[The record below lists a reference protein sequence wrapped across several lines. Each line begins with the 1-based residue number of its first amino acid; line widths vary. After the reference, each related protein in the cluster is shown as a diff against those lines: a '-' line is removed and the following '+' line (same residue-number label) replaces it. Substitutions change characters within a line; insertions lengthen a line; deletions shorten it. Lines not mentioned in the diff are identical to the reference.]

1 MSHVING
8 TGPYTQQQASTPVS
22 NGYTNPDVIPA
33 TGQQQLVVRDTALD
47 TGTVET
53 RQNMLNTEQQQHQP
67 GGHR

>member
-8 TGPYTQQQASTPVS
+8 TGHYTQQQASTPVS

-53 RQNMLNTEQQQHQP
+53 RQNMLNTEQQQQQP